1 MLVSLFT
8 MVALGFGSLFSG
20 AVFVGVGVVIG
31 HAITLQ
37 AIAHEQ
43 DLSNR

>member
-8 MVALGFGSLFSG
+8 MIALGFGSLLSG

-31 HAITLQ
+31 HAVTMQ

>member
-8 MVALGFGSLFSG
+8 MIALGFGSLLSG

-31 HAITLQ
+31 HAVTMQ
-37 AIAHEQ
+37 ALAADNSI
-43 DLSNR
+43 